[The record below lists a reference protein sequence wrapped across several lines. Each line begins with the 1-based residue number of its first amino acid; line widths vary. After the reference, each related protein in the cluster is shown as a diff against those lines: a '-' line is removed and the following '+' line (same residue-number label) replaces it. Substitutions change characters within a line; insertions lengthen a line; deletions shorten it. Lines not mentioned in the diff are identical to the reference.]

1 VNWIG
6 LAEDRGQ
13 VVGCCEGDDKPL
25 GSLKC
30 GEFLDQQSNYYV
42 PLHAV
47 SYFQKSRTKRNNRK
61 VR

>member
-1 VNWIG
+1 MDFRKIGWEAVDWID

-13 VVGCCEGDDKPL
+13 VVGRCEGDDEIL

-30 GEFLDQQSNYYV
+30 GEFLDQQSNCYV

-47 SYFQKSRTKRNNRK
+47 SYF
-61 VR
+61 